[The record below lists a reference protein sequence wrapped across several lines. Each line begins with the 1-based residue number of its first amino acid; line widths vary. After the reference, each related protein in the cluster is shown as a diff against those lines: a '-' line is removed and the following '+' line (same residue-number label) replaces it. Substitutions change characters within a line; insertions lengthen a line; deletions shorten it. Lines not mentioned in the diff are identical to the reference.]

1 MTNTYTVRY
10 TASYWEQACA
20 GSIYLA
26 AQGDRGRILA
36 TGRTYDDAKAL
47 ARWIGPRAEM
57 VQEPPSP
64 Y

>member
-1 MTNTYTVRY
+1 MADTYTIRY

-36 TGRTYDDAKAL
+36 TGRTYDEAEAL

-57 VQEPPSP
+57 VREEPRR
-64 Y
+64 